1 MEPDKAPS
9 SPAAAWELWNLRALW
24 PRASATDLA
33 TLKRR
38 RRRIAQYEAR
48 ALARLAGRPDALLA
62 PGRNF
67 LTRNPELASGLLVTL
82 HMGPYQFLPEPFL
95 ARGIRPTVL
104 LNPGAH
110 VRLRDQ
116 ADQLRDLLNLVTDLD
131 WLPIVEPNFV
141 RRMITALRQQRPVIV
156 FLDGNSGLGGSRQT
170 RDTGLLYQL
179 PGRRILV
186 RTGLA
191 RLACRL
197 SCPVHPVVLRWTGE
211 GEISWHREPSRS
223 WQPGD
228 DVEQVTRWLYDW
240 GFGKIRHAPE
250 QWGYWDMLK
259 QSYACFAGGS
269 LISRSLPAAVSQDFQ
284 RALTTCLDRAAARV
298 GVELIK
304 QVEVWPGDVLA
315 NLSDDC
321 FYSAEGLRTEQL
333 ALMYRQ
339 PVSLARLVTRFGR
352 DWVRFH
358 VARLCLLD
366 LASLRGV

>member
-1 MEPDKAPS
+1 MEPDQYRS
-9 SPAAAWELWNLRALW
+9 SPVEAWELWNLRALW
-24 PRASATDLA
+24 PRASAADLA

-48 ALARLAGRPDALLA
+48 ALARLRDRPDALLA

-67 LTRNPELASGLLVTL
+67 LVRNPELMSGLLVTL
-82 HMGPYQFLPEPFL
+82 HIGPYQFLPEPFL

-104 LNPGAH
+104 LDPRAH

-131 WLPIVEPNFV
+131 WLPIVEQTFV

-156 FLDGNSGLGGSRQT
+156 FLDGNSGLGGSRRT
-170 RDTGLLYQL
+170 RDTGMLYQL
-179 PGRRILV
+179 PGRCIRV

-197 SCPVHPVVLRWTGE
+197 SCPVHPVLLRWTGE
-211 GEISWHREPSRS
+211 GEITWHRGQSRS
-223 WQPGD
+223 WQPRD
-228 DVEQVTRWLYDW
+228 DAEQVTRWLYDW

-259 QSYACFAGGS
+259 QSYACFAGES
-269 LISRSLPAAVSQDFQ
+269 LTSRPMPPAVRQDFQ
-284 RALTTCLDRAAARV
+284 RALTTCLDRASARV
-298 GVELIK
+298 GVKLIK
-304 QVEVWPGDVLA
+304 QVAVWPGDVLA

-321 FYSAEGLRTEQL
+321 FYSAEGLRAEQL
-333 ALMYRQ
+333 AFLCRQ
-339 PVSLARLVTRFGR
+339 PVSLASLVARFGR
-352 DWVRFH
+352 EWVRFH

-366 LASLRGV
+366 LASMRGV